1 MDGEVRRDRND
12 DATGRRIL
20 FIQTATTPILGADAW
35 VLLRIIEHLDTSRN
49 EVEVACRRSAEGRLT
64 PVWSEVSDLDDV
76 QLIDCDLGPELSGR
90 TGMARLMAMAG
101 TLRAVEWLVRLA
113 VRIRRR
119 RIAIVHAGDRPRDA
133 LAAVLLGRCTGAVS
147 VVHVHQVYSEWW
159 TRLLRWAIHRAD
171 VVVPVS
177 EFVAA
182 SLRAG
187 GVRPE
192 RIRPVLN
199 AIDPERWS
207 GGVRAPSIRDELGLD
222 DETPIVLAACRLFPE
237 KGVGEL
243 VEAFAGVRR
252 RVDGAQLLVAGNDL
266 SPGGWYSA
274 ELESLAAELGIADA
288 VTLLGRR
295 SDVRELMAAADVFAL
310 PSRGEPFGL
319 VYLEAMAMELPVVA
333 LADGGALEIIEHDDT
348 GLLCE
353 PFDVSELENCIVTL
367 LEDAELRAQMG
378 RRGRARVA
386 AHFTLELQAEVVDR
400 LYDAALAAGGRRG
413 R

>member
-1 MDGEVRRDRND
+1 MDREVLRDHNEEATPRRV
-12 DATGRRIL
+12 L

-35 VLLRIIEHLDTSRN
+35 VLLRVIEHLDRSQN
-49 EVEVACRRSAEGRLT
+49 EVHVACRRSAESRLT
-64 PVWSEVSDLDDV
+64 PVWSEASGLDDV
-76 QLIDCDLGPELSGR
+76 QLIDCDLGPEISGR
-90 TGMARLMAMAG
+90 TGMARLLAIAR
-101 TLRAVEWLVRLA
+101 TFRAVEWLVRLA

-133 LAAVLLGRCTGAVS
+133 FAAVLLGRCTGAVS
-147 VVHVHQVYSEWW
+147 VIHVHQGYSEWW
-159 TRLLRWAIHRAD
+159 TRLLRWAIRRAD

-187 GVRPE
+187 GVPSARL
-192 RIRPVLN
+192 RPVLN
-199 AIDPERWS
+199 AIDSERWS
-207 GGVRAPSIRDELGLD
+207 RSVRASSIRAELGLP

-237 KGVGEL
+237 KGVAEL
-243 VEAFAGVRR
+243 IEAFAGVRR
-252 RVDGAQLLVAGNDL
+252 RAPGAQLLVAGNDL
-266 SPGGWYSA
+266 SPGEWYSA
-274 ELESLAAELGIADA
+274 ELRSRADELGIADA

-333 LADGGALEIIEHDDT
+333 LADGGALEIIEHGDT

-353 PFDVSELENCIVTL
+353 PFNVSELEDCIVTL
-367 LEDAELRAQMG
+367 LEDAGLRAQMG

-386 AHFTLELQAEVVDR
+386 AHFTLEHQAEEVEC
-400 LYDAALAAGGRRG
+400 LYQEALAGRDRRG